1 MSLIR
6 GICLSAYPFFR
17 RNKMK
22 DEKRIE
28 ELKQLIAK
36 YDKQYYELG
45 QSDISDAEYDRLYE
59 EYVKLEEQYPELK
72 EMKDSPTRKVGAGD
86 DAGTTTLFPKYTHKS
101 PLLSINQKSRDL
113 NDLKDFYENVGG
125 DGTEVIV
132 EPKLDGITCNINYE
146 NGIFVNAATRG
157 NGYVG
162 DLITENFQNTD
173 TFYPKTLSDNA
184 SLEVRGEAIIPYDMF
199 KKSLQDDYSNPR
211 NAVAGIMRSQ
221 DSQDIKDKGIQVM
234 FYDIGKVEYVPLE
247 DSDSNNVDYLKCV
260 GFGSVPVCLVDTWQ
274 DLRKVVESRLNGM
287 IKEVDGFN
295 VLIADGYPQAVCDG
309 LVIKVNSRQ
318 KRKELGMT
326 EKGPRWAFAYKFKP
340 LHALTTLI
348 DIEWQVGKS
357 GKVVPVAVF
366 DEITLGGVKIS
377 KATLNNPDYIQTMPV
392 LYKERTV
399 WHVKS
404 YDNWGELAYIPYHE
418 PIADI
423 DFILPGDVLIDTCPE
438 KSQGEME
445 RIIVQCIDSDRTGF
459 YITDS
464 EFDGEWYPFEA
475 DRYYFANKE
484 YGLHQGDVIIVERS
498 NDVIPRIVA
507 IHHHVTD
514 RLIEIPDKCP
524 VCGHALILDGPQL
537 FCQNPDCSG
546 QILGKMIQFVSRDG
560 MNIVGLGGS
569 ILEVLLERGY
579 IQTFADIYRLDRFEK
594 EILSLEKFGTR
605 KYQNLQKSI
614 QESTNVTL
622 SQFLF
627 ALGIPLVGKKT
638 AKDLARTFI
647 TLDNFLS
654 TTHKQLLSIP
664 DINTKTASGI
674 MEWLEDE
681 NHKGMIQDLMQYIQ
695 IKEETKSTN
704 ELAGKSFVITGTLKN
719 PRQYYQKMIE
729 ERGGKVVGSVS
740 KKTYAI
746 LIGENAGSKE
756 TKARRLI
763 EDGVD
768 ISILDNEDKIN
779 DFFR

>member
-1 MSLIR
+1 
-6 GICLSAYPFFR
+6 
-17 RNKMK
+17 MK

-146 NGIFVNAATRG
+146 NGIFVSAATRG

-173 TFYPKTLSDNA
+173 TFYPKTLNDNA

-537 FCQNPDCSG
+537 FCQNPDCNG

-579 IQTFADIYRLDRFEK
+579 IQTYADIYRLDRFEK

-768 ISILDNEDKIN
+768 IIILDNEDKIN

>member
-1 MSLIR
+1 
-6 GICLSAYPFFR
+6 
-17 RNKMK
+17 MK

-146 NGIFVNAATRG
+146 NGIFVSAATRG

-173 TFYPKTLSDNA
+173 TFYPKTLNDNA

-524 VCGHALILDGPQL
+524 VCGHALIQDGPQL
-537 FCQNPDCSG
+537 FCQNPDCNG

-579 IQTFADIYRLDRFEK
+579 IQTYADIYRLDRFEK

-768 ISILDNEDKIN
+768 IIILDNEDKIN

>member
-1 MSLIR
+1 
-6 GICLSAYPFFR
+6 
-17 RNKMK
+17 MK

-146 NGIFVNAATRG
+146 NGIFVSAATRG

-173 TFYPKTLSDNA
+173 TFYPKTLNDNA

-524 VCGHALILDGPQL
+524 VCGHALIQDGPQL
-537 FCQNPDCSG
+537 FCQNPDCNG

-579 IQTFADIYRLDRFEK
+579 IQTYADIYRLDRFEK

-605 KYQNLQKSI
+605 KYQKLQKSI

-768 ISILDNEDKIN
+768 IIILDNEDKIN

>member
-1 MSLIR
+1 
-6 GICLSAYPFFR
+6 
-17 RNKMK
+17 MK
-22 DEKRIE
+22 EIKRIQE
-28 ELKQLIAK
+28 IKKLISK
-36 YDKQYYELG
+36 YDRQYYELG

-59 EYVKLEEQYPELK
+59 EYLQYEEKYPELK
-72 EMKDSPTRKVGAGD
+72 EMKDAPTRRVGAGKE
-86 DAGTTTLFPKYTHKS
+86 AGSTTLFPKYTHKS

-221 DSQDIKDKGIQVM
+221 DSQDIKDKGGIQVM
-234 FYDIGKVEYVPLE
+234 FYDIGKAEYVPLE

-274 DLRKVVESRLNGM
+274 DLSKVIESRLNGM

-579 IQTFADIYRLDRFEK
+579 IQTYADIYRLDRFEK

-768 ISILDNEDKIN
+768 IIILDNEDKIN